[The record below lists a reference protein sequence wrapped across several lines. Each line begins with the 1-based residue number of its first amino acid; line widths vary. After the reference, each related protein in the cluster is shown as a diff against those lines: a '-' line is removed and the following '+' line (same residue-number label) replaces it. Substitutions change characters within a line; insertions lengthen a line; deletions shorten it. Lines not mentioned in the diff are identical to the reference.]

1 MIGPNGNG
9 SSSPESNY
17 NGCLPFDRFVNSLD
31 PSPRCTISTP
41 FTAIAAALPT
51 ANVRFMP
58 AVTLASPHSH
68 DDVNIAA
75 AAASAC
81 AQADACVLVL
91 VLRSRGRSR
100 EYRRQTDL
108 EDEAHDRQSLGL
120 PMPQL
125 ALARAVL
132 PSAIVVNQAAWCR
145 SPNS

>member
-1 MIGPNGNG
+1 MIGPNGNS

-17 NGCLPFDRFVNSLD
+17 NDCVPFDRFVNSLD

-41 FTAIAAALPT
+41 FTAIAAALPA
-51 ANVRFMP
+51 ANATFMP
-58 AVTLASPHSH
+58 AVALATPHSH
-68 DDVNIAA
+68 DDVNIA

-91 VLRSRGRSR
+91 GLRSGGRSH

-120 PMPQL
+120 PMP
-125 ALARAVL
+125 R
-132 PSAIVVNQAAWCR
+132 
-145 SPNS
+145 